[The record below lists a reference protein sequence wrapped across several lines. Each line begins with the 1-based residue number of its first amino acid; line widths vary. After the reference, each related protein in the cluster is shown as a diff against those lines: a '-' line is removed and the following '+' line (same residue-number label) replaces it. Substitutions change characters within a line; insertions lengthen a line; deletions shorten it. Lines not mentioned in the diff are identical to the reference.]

1 MSPKR
6 PVAPATKT
14 VTDTPGD
21 FDPTTSITV

>member
-14 VTDTPGD
+14 VNDILRG